1 MALLIYNNGIIT
13 PTSSVL
19 AKQRHVEELQQS
31 SPDRQTENP
40 APLARA
46 AVPLGRKYQSSHPSN
61 LYLDTERKSDTLQE
75 RRKLQAMHIMSSPVV
90 SIPSQGTIFRALA
103 LMDQAE
109 VDHLVVV
116 DEDFKPV
123 RLLHRNRLEQARSSE
138 LILITQMVPEEF
150 SAVTGDTLVRDIAQ
164 FFITHKLTA
173 MPVVDQDSKLLIGI
187 ICRPD
192 LMRLLVSGPNVKLEV

>member
-19 AKQRHVEELQQS
+19 ARQRHVEELNPS
-31 SPDRQTENP
+31 TPDRQAENP
-40 APLARA
+40 PPLARA

-90 SIPSQGTIFRALA
+90 SIPSQGTIFRAIA

-109 VDHLVVV
+109 VDHIMVV
-116 DEDFKPV
+116 DEEFKPIS
-123 RLLHRNRLEQARSSE
+123 LLHRKHLEQARIE
-138 LILITQMVPEEF
+138 EQILISHVMPEEF

-164 FFITHKLTA
+164 FFITHKLSA
-173 MPVVDQDSKLLIGI
+173 MPVVDQDNKTLIGI